1 MTTYN
6 ILIVEDEFIPAN
18 YLKKILTQSGHRVLG
33 IADSKRSALSYI
45 HSQTIPDLVLMDIML
60 KGDKDG
66 IDVAKTI
73 QLHAR
78 SAILFISA
86 CSDASF
92 LDRAIGTNSIG
103 YLVKPITADTLLS
116 TIEIGMA
123 HYHKEQSNTIIPLC
137 DEAIFDTVE
146 KNIRQGRKI
155 TDLPKHEA
163 IVLDTLIKGKNTIIS
178 AEHLKSILDEDEPIS
193 EGALRTVIWRLRK
206 KLPLCVSID
215 NIYSSGYKISF

>member
-33 IADSKRSALSYI
+33 IAESKRSALNYI
-45 HSQTIPDLVLMDIML
+45 HSQTIPDLILMDIML

-73 QLHAR
+73 QLHTR
-78 SAILFISA
+78 SAVLFISA
-86 CSDASF
+86 YSDASF

-123 HYHKEQSNTIIPLC
+123 HYLKEQSNTIIPLC
-137 DEAIFDTVE
+137 DDVIFDTVE

-155 TDLPKHEA
+155 TDLPQHEA

-178 AEHLKSILDEDEPIS
+178 TEHLELILDEDEPIS
-193 EGALRTVIWRLRK
+193 KGALRTVIWRLRK

-215 NIYSSGYKISF
+215 NIYGSGYKISF